1 MKPAW
6 DQLMEQ
12 WKDSK
17 TALIADVD
25 CTKPENEDLCSKQG
39 VEGYPTIKY
48 GKIGALKDYDGER
61 ELNDLV
67 TFAKAN
73 LGPVCGP
80 KSLDECDETSK
91 KQIKEAMELKDPELQ
106 AKIKEKDAEVEKIE
120 KEFEGEMKKLE
131 EKQQELEKS
140 KQAKL
145 DVINKE
151 GLSSLKAV
159 WNDRHPPPPP
169 PPPEEGEDG
178 PDGPDGPEGEEDM
191 GDGDDEEGGKDD
203 GGKEDL

>member
-25 CTKPENEDLCSKQG
+25 CTKPDNEDLCSKQG

-67 TFAKAN
+67 TFAKEN

-106 AKIKEKDAEVEKIE
+106 AKIKEKDEEVAKIE
-120 KEFEGEMKKLE
+120 KEYEAELKKLE
-131 EKQQELEKS
+131 EKQQELDKA

-145 DVINKE
+145 GTINKE
-151 GLSSLKAV
+151 GGLASFKAV

-169 PPPEEGEDG
+169 PPPEDEGEAG
-178 PDGPDGPEGEEDM
+178 DGPEDGDEGDM
-191 GDGDDEEGGKDD
+191 GDGDDKEGD
-203 GGKEDL
+203 GDKEDL